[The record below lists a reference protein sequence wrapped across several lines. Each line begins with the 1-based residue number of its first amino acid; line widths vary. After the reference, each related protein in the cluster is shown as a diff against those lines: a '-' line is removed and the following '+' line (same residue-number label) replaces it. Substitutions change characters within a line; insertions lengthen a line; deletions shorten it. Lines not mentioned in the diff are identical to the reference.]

1 MSGGDARPRGVGRRT
16 GNVIRDALHR
26 TTGLLLA
33 LLFVGGLAGQ
43 AYGVRPCPHH
53 LRDAGEHA
61 AHGPASAG
69 AEGVHDHGG
78 ETEGHDPGGGTLPHH
93 AAPSGGASVGTPA
106 SGAHGGPCTCVGSCL
121 AGPASVLLPRTPVV
135 PEPEAAGPEAV
146 APRAYDRHRTTS
158 AYLLPF
164 ANGPP
169 SLLP

>member
-1 MSGGDARPRGVGRRT
+1 M
-16 GNVIRDALHR
+16 IRDALHR

-33 LLFVGGLAGQ
+33 LLFVGGIAGQ

-61 AHGPASAG
+61 AHDPASTAG
-69 AEGVHDHGG
+69 AEKAHDHGG
-78 ETEGHDPGGGTLPHH
+78 EAEGHDPNGGTRLHQATPF
-93 AAPSGGASVGTPA
+93 GGASLGTSAP
-106 SGAHGGPCTCVGSCL
+106 GAHGGPCTCVGSCL
-121 AGPASVLLPRTPVV
+121 AGPASVLLPAAPVV
-135 PEPEAAGPEAV
+135 PEPEAAGPVAV
-146 APRAYDRHRTTS
+146 PPRADDRHRTTS